1 MSKVM
6 DVVSDDVRAHRAEET
21 VAFFFKFGRLVEYNR
36 KRARL
41 T

>member
-21 VAFFFKFGRLVEYNR
+21 VAFFQIWSPSGI
-36 KRARL
+36 
-41 T
+41 

>member
-21 VAFFFKFGRLVEYNR
+21 VAFFSNLV
-36 KRARL
+36 A
-41 T
+41 